1 MDQQNNSEQREQMAD
16 KAVQLFAEGFHC
28 SQAVFCACAELFKD
42 EPPSPEV
49 VAALAPFAGGMGS
62 TGQVCGALSGALATI
77 GFTQGKTRPQQENH
91 KQMGSISYA
100 MIQKFTEITE
110 PHGSIQCA
118 DIAQVDWKDKKAVH
132 IFRTH
137 PGSTRKNCI
146 RVVRETSNALYDLVT
161 EKLAADSIT

>member
-1 MDQQNNSEQREQMAD
+1 MNQNSTLNKREEIAD
-16 KAVQLFAEGFHC
+16 KAVQLFADGFHC
-28 SQAVFCACAELFKD
+28 SQAVLCACAELFRN

-77 GFTQGKTRPQQENH
+77 GFTLGKTSPQQENH
-91 KQMGSISYA
+91 KQMCSLSYA

-118 DIAQVDWKDKKAVH
+118 DIAQVDWKDKEAVH

-146 RVVRETSNALYDLVT
+146 RVVRETSNALYDLIT
-161 EKLAADSIT
+161 EKFQAN

>member
-1 MDQQNNSEQREQMAD
+1 MDKNDNMNKREQMAE
-16 KAVQLFAEGFHC
+16 KAVQLFADGFHC

-42 EPPSPEV
+42 EAPSPEV

-77 GFTQGKTRPQQENH
+77 GFTQGKTTPQQDNH
-91 KQMGSISYA
+91 KQMGSTSYA

-110 PHGSIQCA
+110 LHGSIQCA
-118 DIAQVDWKDKKAVH
+118 DIAQVDWKDKEAVH

-161 EKLAADSIT
+161 DKSEAD